1 MSENRNIKRIPI
13 DRQRVRNDGEFFGRP
28 FTQHAPTRNQGEIV
42 FSIKIKDVTL
52 DYRFDENKAKELKQ
66 ILKLD
71 PEKNAFALGR
81 RAVRLWYSL
90 ILLAAEQGR
99 GTIGTFRISAIARI
113 WECERSGKFYNDI
126 KQTFLSL
133 ASFSP
138 HYYNNKVGEDRVEW
152 GHSFLDAW
160 QIRGEGNGA
169 VFSFEL
175 NRVALGITADW
186 LENKSLSFSNLK
198 RGYLSLKVAELKK
211 ERSDPKY
218 ENFLER
224 VRLLK
229 PGSVEV
235 KFETILNDWIKTG
248 NDMLRRRLD
257 CHNMV
262 QRYLQSAKDESEIK
276 AFELQNITL
285 AKWRENWRVHITK

>member
-1 MSENRNIKRIPI
+1 MTENRNIKRIPI
-13 DRQRVRNDGEFFGRP
+13 DRQRVRDDGEFFGRS
-28 FTQHAPTRNQGEIV
+28 FTQHSPARNQGEIV
-42 FSIKIKDVTL
+42 FSVKIKDVTL
-52 DYRFDENKAKELKQ
+52 DYRFDENKSKELKQ

-90 ILLAAEQGR
+90 ILLAAKQGK
-99 GTIGTFRISAIARI
+99 GTTGTFRIVDIAQI

-138 HYYNNKVGEDRVEW
+138 HYYNNKTGEDRIEW

-160 QIRGEGNGA
+160 LIRGEGNSA

-175 NRVALGITADW
+175 NKVALGITADW
-186 LENKSLSFSNLK
+186 LENKSLSFSSLK
-198 RGYLSLKVAELKK
+198 RGYLSLKVEELKK

-235 KFETILNDWIKTG
+235 KFETVLTDWIKTG

-262 QRYLQSAKDESEIK
+262 QKYLKTAQDEGELK
-276 AFELQNITL
+276 TFQLQNITL
-285 AKWRENWRVHITK
+285 SKWRENWRVSITK